1 MKRLHIAPL
10 LLTLALASTAS
21 VVSAQSTT
29 GTAGAPPMAM
39 KMDRSEFYQMYT
51 YDTVN
56 DMWVMNP
63 GMSPPV
69 GVRSRAD
76 VKADRDMFLSMN
88 RYDNATSKWIPLGGT
103 PRNMSTMS
111 REEVRA
117 ETANFLRTHRYDE
130 ANSKWLMRSGS
141 GAQ

>member
-1 MKRLHIAPL
+1 MKRLHVAPL
-10 LLTLALASTAS
+10 LLGLSLAAMTGMA
-21 VVSAQSTT
+21 SAQNAIDTV
-29 GTAGAPPMAM
+29 AVPM
-39 KMDRSEFYQMYT
+39 KMDRADFLNMFM

-56 DMWVMNP
+56 DMWVLKP
-63 GMSPPV
+63 GMAPPM
-69 GVRSRAD
+69 GIRSRAE
-76 VKADRDMFLSMN
+76 VRAERDMFLSNN

-103 PRNMSTMS
+103 PRQMSSMS

-130 ANSKWLMRSGS
+130 PTSKWTERSGG

>member
-10 LLTLALASTAS
+10 LLSLVFATTAGF
-21 VVSAQSTT
+21 VNAQSATS
-29 GTAGAPPMAM
+29 AGASPMAM
-39 KMDRSEFYQMYT
+39 KMDRSEFYKMYT

-63 GMSPPV
+63 GMSPPA
-69 GVRSRAD
+69 GVRSRAE

-88 RYDNATSKWIPLGGT
+88 RYDNATSTWVPIGGT

-117 ETANFLRTHRYDE
+117 ETAHFLRTHRYDE
-130 ANSKWLMRSGS
+130 SNSKWLMRSGS

>member
-1 MKRLHIAPL
+1 MKRTHIAPFIL
-10 LLTLALASTAS
+10 SLAMAATAGL
-21 VVSAQSTT
+21 VQAQSPM
-29 GTAGAPPMAM
+29 GGASAPPMAM
-39 KMDRSEFYQMYT
+39 KMDRSEFYKMYT

-63 GMSPPV
+63 GMSPPA
-69 GVRSRAD
+69 GVRSRAE
-76 VKADRDMFLSMN
+76 VKAERDAFLSMN
-88 RYDNATSKWIPLGGT
+88 RYDSVTSKWVPISGK
-103 PRNMSTMS
+103 PRDMSTMS

-130 ANSKWLMRSGS
+130 ANSKWQMQSGS

>member
-10 LLTLALASTAS
+10 LLTLALASTAGL
-21 VVSAQSTT
+21 VSAQSTPGSAAT
-29 GTAGAPPMAM
+29 PPMAM
-39 KMDRSEFYQMYT
+39 KMDRSEFYKMYT

-69 GVRSRAD
+69 GVRSRAE

-88 RYDNATSKWIPLGGT
+88 RYDNATSKWVPLGGT

-111 REEVRA
+111 REEVRV
-117 ETANFLRTHRYDE
+117 ETENFLRTHRYDE